1 MNAGYRKN
9 KIMIQVNHD
18 TVVGGNEVDDWKD
31 YYSCFA
37 YANGL
42 SGSEFW
48 AANALNA
55 ESIVVFEVRYCS
67 EIGAMTS
74 INDTI
79 KYRIVFNNQFYDIK
93 NIDNVMFLNDNVKI
107 RAQVGTWQNLL

>member
-1 MNAGYRKN
+1 MNAGCRKS
-9 KIMIQVNHD
+9 KITIQVNHD
-18 TVVGGNEVDDWKD
+18 TVVDGNEIDDWKD
-31 YYSCFA
+31 YYSCYA

-42 SGSEFW
+42 SGTEFW

-67 EIGAMTS
+67 EIVAMNS
-74 INDTI
+74 I
-79 KYRIVFNNQFYDIK
+79 KYRIVFNDQFYDII

-107 RAQVGTWQNLL
+107 RAQVGTWQN

>member
-9 KIMIQVNHD
+9 KIVIQINEI
-18 TVVGGNEVDDWKD
+18 TVVDGNEVDDWKD
-31 YYSCFA
+31 YFSCYA

-48 AANALNA
+48 AANASQA
-55 ESIVVFEVRYCS
+55 ESVVVFEVRYCS
-67 EIGAMTS
+67 EIAEM
-74 INDTI
+74 DTQN
-79 KYRIVFNNQFYDIK
+79 YRIAFNNQFYDII

-107 RAQVGTWQNLL
+107 RTQVGTWQN